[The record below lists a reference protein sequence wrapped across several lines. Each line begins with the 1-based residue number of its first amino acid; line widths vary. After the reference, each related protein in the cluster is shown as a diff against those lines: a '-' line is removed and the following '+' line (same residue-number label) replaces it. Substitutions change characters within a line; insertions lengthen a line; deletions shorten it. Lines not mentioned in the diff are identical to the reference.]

1 MGKNREHRK
10 IFQSKFSFSEKRNR
24 ANLLLFS
31 KFGAVSVLER
41 RLPAIPSKWSKDC
54 RGLLVYLSGD
64 SRPSPAVTTK
74 KYFRSE
80 VYLSGDSRPSPASA
94 VDEHK

>member
-41 RLPAIPSKWSKDC
+41 RLPAIPSKGKA
-54 RGLLVYLSGD
+54 
-64 SRPSPAVTTK
+64 PQAIT
-74 KYFRSE
+74 
-80 VYLSGDSRPSPASA
+80 
-94 VDEHK
+94 

>member
-31 KFGAVSVLER
+31 KFGAVSVLVR
-41 RLPAIPSKWSKDC
+41 RLPAIPSGNFND
-54 RGLLVYLSGD
+54 RAGM
-64 SRPSPAVTTK
+64 
-74 KYFRSE
+74 
-80 VYLSGDSRPSPASA
+80 
-94 VDEHK
+94 